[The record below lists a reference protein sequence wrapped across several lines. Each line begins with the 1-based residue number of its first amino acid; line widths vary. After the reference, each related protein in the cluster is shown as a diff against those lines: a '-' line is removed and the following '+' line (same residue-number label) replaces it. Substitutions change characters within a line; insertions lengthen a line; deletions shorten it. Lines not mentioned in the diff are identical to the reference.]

1 MTPAAEKGLAI
12 LRDSSQ
18 FEWYIIPVLLVVL
31 HIYASEIG
39 KKNWNVVFAGLAL
52 FGMDFFNEIW
62 NALIFHFSGYAPVWG
77 APGKTCYLVLIG
89 WNIEII
95 FMFLVMGIA
104 AVKMLPEDKSL
115 KIFGMPN
122 RFFFAFTNTIA
133 CVFVE
138 CILNAIGA
146 LTWDYSLWSI
156 KFPFLVFLFG
166 YLPFFLVSFW
176 VYDMESN
183 RQRAIAVGSI
193 YSFNIACVILF
204 GAVLGWI

>member
-12 LRDSSQ
+12 LRDHSN
-18 FEWYIIPVLLVVL
+18 FEWYIIPILLIV
-31 HIYASEIG
+31 IYIYSSEIG

-62 NALIFHFSGYAPVWG
+62 NGLVFHFTQYAPVWG

-104 AVKMLPEDKSL
+104 AVKTLPEDKTL
-115 KIFGMPN
+115 KIFGIPN
-122 RFFFAFTNTIA
+122 RLFIAVANTIA

-146 LTWDYSLWSI
+146 LTWDYPLWSI

-176 VYDMESN
+176 VYDMKTN
-183 RQRAIAVGSI
+183 RQRAITVGSI
-193 YSFNIACVILF
+193 YGFNILCVIVF
-204 GAVLGWI
+204 GGILGWL